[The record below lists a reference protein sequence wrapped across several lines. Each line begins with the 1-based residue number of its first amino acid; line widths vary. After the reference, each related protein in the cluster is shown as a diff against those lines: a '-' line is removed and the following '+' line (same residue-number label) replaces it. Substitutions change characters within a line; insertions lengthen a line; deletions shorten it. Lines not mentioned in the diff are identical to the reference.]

1 MKAVRVLSGGQS
13 EIKFTFLAREED
25 MRRAKDYALIIDI
38 FTNHGEEQEGTECS
52 THQYS
57 LGETDGDADSSLSL
71 LETRQL
77 QERRQLP
84 VCSRH
89 SFSTLPRRDQY
100 EPAGSKYSSGQRTEK
115 RGQEKKAAALA
126 VEKKAVPNS
135 EPLIA
140 RQAMVRPFLKQDK
153 CKKVSSGRFAETIPT
168 VDLHQ
173 GKASASTRRGRRGQR
188 VKGKGQE
195 EENRKVVPTPR
206 AFLKLD
212 KCKKGSSDRLAD
224 TAPTA
229 DLHQGKAS
237 ASARRGRRE
246 QRGKGKAH
254 EKENRKVVP
263 KPRVFLKQGKCKK
276 GDSCQLTNTT
286 PTADLHQGK
295 AHDSVRRG
303 GRGHRGKREQEEVNR
318 KLVPAP
324 WAFHNF
330 FLAGSTGHTLFIAH
344 GGIRSYLSV
353 EDLVSCAVTS
363 RAMHKLCRTYTV
375 HELLKI
381 KSRAVSKQRRIA
393 LGVRMMNLVIA
404 YHPQWATRPRRVE
417 NDNGSLFWA
426 KLYHHEE
433 LRQVHDLIDLELSLF
448 GTEKKA
454 SVASPSDDNQE
465 VPPVRSDKD
474 EKLLTLLSAFFGETG
489 REDGYD
495 VTRHIENLTRLSR
508 DGRSLILT
516 QPVVK
521 DGRGVRAKR
530 QPSTFRW

>member
-168 VDLHQ
+168 V
-173 GKASASTRRGRRGQR
+173 
-188 VKGKGQE
+188 
-195 EENRKVVPTPR
+195 
-206 AFLKLD
+206 
-212 KCKKGSSDRLAD
+212 
-224 TAPTA
+224 

>member
-1 MKAVRVLSGGQS
+1 
-13 EIKFTFLAREED
+13 
-25 MRRAKDYALIIDI
+25 
-38 FTNHGEEQEGTECS
+38 
-52 THQYS
+52 
-57 LGETDGDADSSLSL
+57 
-71 LETRQL
+71 
-77 QERRQLP
+77 
-84 VCSRH
+84 
-89 SFSTLPRRDQY
+89 
-100 EPAGSKYSSGQRTEK
+100 
-115 RGQEKKAAALA
+115 
-126 VEKKAVPNS
+126 
-135 EPLIA
+135 
-140 RQAMVRPFLKQDK
+140 
-153 CKKVSSGRFAETIPT
+153 
-168 VDLHQ
+168 
-173 GKASASTRRGRRGQR
+173 
-188 VKGKGQE
+188 
-195 EENRKVVPTPR
+195 
-206 AFLKLD
+206 
-212 KCKKGSSDRLAD
+212 
-224 TAPTA
+224 
-229 DLHQGKAS
+229 
-237 ASARRGRRE
+237 
-246 QRGKGKAH
+246 
-254 EKENRKVVP
+254 
-263 KPRVFLKQGKCKK
+263 
-276 GDSCQLTNTT
+276 
-286 PTADLHQGK
+286 
-295 AHDSVRRG
+295 
-303 GRGHRGKREQEEVNR
+303 VNR